1 MSNIQE
7 QIKALSAS
15 CKKEIIAIRRDIH
28 AHPELSF
35 NEHRTSGL
43 VEKFLS
49 GLGLSPQ
56 RLATTGVVAL
66 LKGNGKSERTV
77 ALRADLDAL
86 PIQEAN
92 TVDYRSTV
100 PGVMHACGHD
110 VHTSCLLGAAK
121 ILCQMKGNIDGNI
134 KFIFQP
140 AEEKL
145 PGGASMLI
153 REGVLENPRVD
164 AIIGQHVMPFIKTGS
179 TGFRKGLYMAST
191 DEIYITITGKGGHGA
206 MPQHT
211 VDPIATTAQIITAL
225 QQLVSR
231 KAAPII
237 PTVLTFGKIYSDGG
251 ATNII
256 PSVVQL
262 EGTVR
267 TVDETWRER
276 AKEHIRNITEKLAEA
291 YGATA
296 DVKIVH
302 GYPFLK
308 NEEQFTDEL
317 RAVAEDYLGGPQV
330 ESLDMWLAA
339 EDFAFYS
346 HHVPACFYRLGTG
359 NEAKNSTNAVHTD
372 VFNIDED
379 AIETGMGLMSY
390 LAVKAAAM
398 KPN

>member
-1 MSNIQE
+1 
-7 QIKALSAS
+7 
-15 CKKEIIAIRRDIH
+15 
-28 AHPELSF
+28 
-35 NEHRTSGL
+35 
-43 VEKFLS
+43 
-49 GLGLSPQ
+49 
-56 RLATTGVVAL
+56 
-66 LKGNGKSERTV
+66 
-77 ALRADLDAL
+77 
-86 PIQEAN
+86 
-92 TVDYRSTV
+92 
-100 PGVMHACGHD
+100 
-110 VHTSCLLGAAK
+110 
-121 ILCQMKGNIDGNI
+121 
-134 KFIFQP
+134 
-140 AEEKL
+140 
-145 PGGASMLI
+145 MLI

-179 TGFRKGLYMAST
+179 TGFREGLYMAST
-191 DEIYITITGKGGHGA
+191 EEIYITITGQGGHGA

-256 PSVVQL
+256 PSVVHL
-262 EGTVR
+262 EGTLR
-267 TVDETWRER
+267 TFDETWRER

-296 DVKIVH
+296 DVKIVQ

-308 NEEQFTDEL
+308 NDEQFTDEL